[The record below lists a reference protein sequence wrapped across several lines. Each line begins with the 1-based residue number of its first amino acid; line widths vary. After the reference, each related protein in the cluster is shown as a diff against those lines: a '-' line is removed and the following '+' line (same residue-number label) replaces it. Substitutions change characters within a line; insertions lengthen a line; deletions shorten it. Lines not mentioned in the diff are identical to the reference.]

1 MALTMGVKQDAA
13 RRTNDSSLKGSRSS
27 KDPPPLV
34 MMITSTSL
42 SASSSRNA
50 SDTSDTAAAPCT
62 VTSRISNSTLG
73 QRRLAFSTTSFSA
86 SVLRPQIRPI
96 FFGSSGKETLRSES
110 KRPSDARRVF
120 SASRRASSSPT
131 PTWRISRA
139 DKVREPFFVYHDG
152 FAYITTRAFAGNG

>member
-1 MALTMGVKQDAA
+1 MALTMGVKHDAA

-27 KDPPPLV
+27 KDPPPRV
-34 MMITSTSL
+34 MMMTSTSI

-50 SDTSDTAAAPCT
+50 FETSETAAAPCT

-96 FFGSSGKETLRSES
+96 FFGRSGKAVLRSES
-110 KRPSDARRVF
+110 KRPCDARRVL

-152 FAYITTRAFAGNG
+152 FAYITTRAFAGRG